1 MGELTSQAGAA
12 AAGRDIY
19 PGRLCQRP
27 IRRYGGRCHGPM
39 RQPMGPVP
47 MQRQCKDQRLTFR
60 LLQHF
65 LELIADYLG
74 ELAASL
80 TALCLCTS
88 IIQLYRVGN

>member
-1 MGELTSQAGAA
+1 
-12 AAGRDIY
+12 
-19 PGRLCQRP
+19 
-27 IRRYGGRCHGPM
+27 
-39 RQPMGPVP
+39 